1 MKQLLELVKKD
12 TYRWEVH
19 PLLENLD
26 NDFAIGGLIRRGSWL
41 GSTELLS
48 FANDLMDVTISLHHN
63 EQTSTWAVRGNLINQ
78 FVLFNDNHWPK
89 PLRNRYISVQK
100 AFNDYYD
107 NVLSCVDNLE
117 RCSLDLFGI
126 YWDGSDFDTGQHFT
140 MIGYDFVYGGNGY
153 AINLPPRLAANL
165 FRGELALAQF
175 FLIMVFSD
183 LYSKMVDRPIDGM
196 TVYPLSSEW
205 SQHLFRVTPQK
216 FLECR
221 SHDKTKL
228 HVQDIESVSQRS
240 DEIKYGSSRKTY
252 HSVGNI
258 YYLREY
264 SRPVRLD
271 VESFLESD
279 DIEGAIKHLTRF
291 ANLHPGNM
299 YCHYKLAYI
308 YLWIN
313 QPAKAFVE
321 FGKWADLHIDRGYF
335 GGALSI
341 LSEMEELCPGDP
353 RVSLRKAD
361 AFRCQGWVD
370 SATEELMKAGKISIE
385 KNYALGLEL
394 FRLRMVRLWWH
405 RLPAIEHMTPHQMLR
420 LDFSRDLGFYQRDD
434 DPPSG
439 EGTTSGEASDWDIDW
454 NEFSTTLIIPIFDL
468 RELAEL
474 KRKAECLE
482 MSSQLEELIES
493 LMTIADFYQ
502 NYKVERKSI
511 DIFER
516 LLNIDKQRAPF
527 YLQKL
532 AELHFRSGEE
542 EEGFNKMGELYG
554 YYEAVNL
561 KNKANLVKKKI
572 AEMKEK
578 IEDWNLNGFKF
589 LDEKPIHF
597 RDCTLFFELKKE
609 HFCQD
614 GSSEKVSGHKHVT
627 P

>member
-1 MKQLLELVKKD
+1 MKQLLELVKQD
-12 TYRWEVH
+12 TFRWASH
-19 PLLENLD
+19 PLLETLD
-26 NDFAIGGLIRRGSWL
+26 NDFCIGRLLRRHLWIDKV
-41 GSTELLS
+41 ELLS
-48 FANDLMDVTISLHHN
+48 FANDLMDVTINLHHD
-63 EQTSTWAVRGNLINQ
+63 EQTRTWAVRGNLINQ
-78 FVLFNDNHWPK
+78 FGLFNDNHWPK
-89 PLRNRYISVQK
+89 SLRTRYISVKK

-107 NVLSCVDNLE
+107 NILSCVDNLE

-126 YWDGSDFDTGQHFT
+126 DWDGSDFDTGQHFT
-140 MIGYDFVYGGNGY
+140 MIGYDFIYGGNSY
-153 AINLPPRLAANL
+153 ATNLPPRLAANL

-183 LYSKMVDRPIDGM
+183 LYSKMIDRPLDGT

-221 SHDKTKL
+221 SPDKTKL
-228 HVQDIESVSQRS
+228 NLQDIESVSRRS
-240 DEIKYGSSRKTY
+240 DEIKYGTSRQTY
-252 HSVGNI
+252 HSIGNI

-271 VESFLESD
+271 VEALLEAD

-291 ANLHPGNM
+291 AALHPGNM

-308 YLWIN
+308 YLWSN

-321 FGKWADLHIDRGYF
+321 FGKWADLNIDRGYF
-335 GGALSI
+335 EGALSI
-341 LSEMEELCPGDP
+341 LREMEDLCPGDP
-353 RVSLRKAD
+353 RVSLRRAD
-361 AFRCQGWVD
+361 CLGYISD
-370 SATEELMKAGKISIE
+370 ATDELMKAGRRSIE
-385 KNYALGLEL
+385 KGYTPGLEM
-394 FRLRMVRLWWH
+394 FRQRMVRLWWH

-420 LDFSRDLGFYQRDD
+420 LDFSRDLGLYQRAE

-439 EGTTSGEASDWDIDW
+439 EGPTSDGTFDWATDW
-454 NEFSTTLIIPIFDL
+454 GPFSTTLIIPISDL
-468 RELAEL
+468 RELAEH

-482 MSSQLEELIES
+482 MSSQPEELIES

-516 LLNIDKQRAPF
+516 VLNIDKRRTPF
-527 YLQKL
+527 YLQRL
-532 AELHFRSGEE
+532 AELHFRSGDE
-542 EEGFNKMGELYG
+542 EEGFKKMNELCN
-554 YYEAVNL
+554 YYNSTNH
-561 KNKANLVKKKI
+561 KNKAELVRKRI
-572 AEMKEK
+572 AEMHEE
-578 IEDWNLNGFKF
+578 IEDWNLNGFKL

-614 GSSEKVSGHKHVT
+614 GGSEKLSAHK
-627 P
+627 PGPS